1 MDLDSLAGTVLIGA
15 LALALIGFVTYVV
28 AGSRAAFLLGVREDA
43 PWWFRRAGARTQG
56 LVVAYLGGAVAVGAL
71 ASTGVG
77 AVLDDAGTLAWTAG
91 WVSAVLLVAATMN
104 RFGRLV
110 VSVASDGRGTWE
122 EPEEADFVEPDDA
135 LDDVDVRAA
144 REAALAGD
152 WRPAAHLLAAT
163 TDHDARYGRVSVLA
177 QAGLRRSAWLD
188 TWLRESPRD
197 PHALAVRADLA
208 VRRAWEI
215 RGSEWTPKSPERFL
229 DALADAEEHAREA
242 IAVTP
247 TDPSPRV
254 SLLTAARG
262 QEVDRDEFD
271 RRLAG
276 LLAVA
281 PDHLEGHHAALQYKA
296 AKWFGSADEMFAF
309 ARETSAR
316 AKPGTALA
324 LLVVAAHVEH
334 VLMLTSRSPKLAN
347 KHAEDPATRAEIAA
361 AEARWR
367 GADGPSPVGR
377 SQAHNLLAFAW
388 WLAEDADS
396 AREHLAHTR
405 EHLCAWPWQ
414 YADEPT
420 TVHAQAQVW
429 ARART
434 GADRPAAAAGAR
446 DAGSPGR

>member
-1 MDLDSLAGTVLIGA
+1 MDLDSVAGTVLIGA
-15 LALALIGFVTYVV
+15 LALALIGSLTYAV
-28 AGSRAAFLLGVREDA
+28 AGSRAAFLLGVREEA

-56 LVVAYLGGAVAVGAL
+56 LVVAYAGAAVAVGAL
-71 ASTGVG
+71 ASLGVS
-77 AVLDDAGTLAWTAG
+77 AVLDDARTLSWTAG
-91 WVSAVLLVAATMN
+91 WVSAVLVVAATMN
-104 RFGRLV
+104 RFGPLV
-110 VSVASDGRGTWE
+110 VKVASDGRGTWD

-163 TDHDARYGRVSVLA
+163 TDHDARYRRVSVLA
-177 QAGLRRSAWLD
+177 NAALWRSSWLDAWLRD
-188 TWLRESPRD
+188 DPRD
-197 PHALAVRADLA
+197 QHALAVRAQLA
-208 VRRAWEI
+208 VGRAWEI
-215 RGSEWTPKSPERFL
+215 RGGEWTPKSPDRFL
-229 DALADAEEHAREA
+229 DALADAEGCAREA

-247 TDPSPRV
+247 SDPSPHV

-262 QEVDRDEFD
+262 QQVDRDEFD

-281 PDHLEGHHAALQYKA
+281 PDHLEGHEAALQYKA

-309 ARETSAR
+309 AREASAR
-316 AKPGTALA
+316 ATPGTALA
-324 LLVVAAHVEH
+324 LLVVVAHVEH

-347 KHAEDPATRAEIAA
+347 KHAENPATRAEIAA

-367 GADGPSPVGR
+367 GPDGPSPVGR
-377 SQAHNLLAFAW
+377 SRAHNLLAFAW
-388 WLAEDADS
+388 WLAEDADA

-405 EHLCAWPWQ
+405 EHLSSWPWE

-420 TVHAQAQVW
+420 TVHAQVQAW

-434 GADRPAAAAGAR
+434 GPTADGAAHSVGKGSGAR
-446 DAGSPGR
+446 